1 MAPEALYQELVQLAR
16 EEALLG
22 SVAATLEWDTETYLP
37 PGGVEN
43 RGRQMA
49 ILAGLLHERAVDPRR
64 AGLLEALAGS
74 SLCADP
80 AAVEAVNVREL
91 RKGYERERK
100 VPRELV
106 EELAEETTVASAAWA
121 EARGRRS
128 FAAFAPHLER
138 VVALKRA
145 EAECLA
151 AGGDA
156 YDALLDDH
164 EEGLSMAR
172 LDAIVTPLRAGL
184 AALLDRIQGARRP
197 PAPLGGG
204 DYPVAAQRS
213 LATWLAERMGF
224 DGARGRLDA
233 AVHPFTTGLG
243 PGDCRITARWDP
255 TDLSVGLFAVMHEV
269 GHGLYEQ
276 GLDPSQWGLPAGEQV
291 SDGLDESQARL
302 WENVVG
308 RSPAFWRF
316 LWPELAARFPALAGA
331 DAGAVHRAMNRVE
344 PSFIRVSADEVTY
357 HLHIAVRIDL
367 ERSLLRGEL
376 RVNDLPAAWA
386 EAYRSTLGIV
396 PPDDTLGCL
405 QDGHWAAGLIG
416 YFASYTLG
424 DVYAAELTRAAE
436 RTLGSLEPAFG
447 RGDLAPLRSWLTEH
461 IHRHGC
467 RFGPIELVA
476 RATGA
481 LPSAASLLARLER
494 VVEGTIA

>member
-100 VPRELV
+100 VPRDLV

-184 AALLDRIQGARRP
+184 AALLDRIQGARR
-197 PAPLGGG
+197 
-204 DYPVAAQRS
+204 
-213 LATWLAERMGF
+213 
-224 DGARGRLDA
+224 
-233 AVHPFTTGLG
+233 
-243 PGDCRITARWDP
+243 
-255 TDLSVGLFAVMHEV
+255 
-269 GHGLYEQ
+269 
-276 GLDPSQWGLPAGEQV
+276 
-291 SDGLDESQARL
+291 
-302 WENVVG
+302 
-308 RSPAFWRF
+308 
-316 LWPELAARFPALAGA
+316 
-331 DAGAVHRAMNRVE
+331 
-344 PSFIRVSADEVTY
+344 
-357 HLHIAVRIDL
+357 
-367 ERSLLRGEL
+367 
-376 RVNDLPAAWA
+376 
-386 EAYRSTLGIV
+386 
-396 PPDDTLGCL
+396 
-405 QDGHWAAGLIG
+405 
-416 YFASYTLG
+416 
-424 DVYAAELTRAAE
+424 
-436 RTLGSLEPAFG
+436 
-447 RGDLAPLRSWLTEH
+447 
-461 IHRHGC
+461 
-467 RFGPIELVA
+467 
-476 RATGA
+476 
-481 LPSAASLLARLER
+481 
-494 VVEGTIA
+494 